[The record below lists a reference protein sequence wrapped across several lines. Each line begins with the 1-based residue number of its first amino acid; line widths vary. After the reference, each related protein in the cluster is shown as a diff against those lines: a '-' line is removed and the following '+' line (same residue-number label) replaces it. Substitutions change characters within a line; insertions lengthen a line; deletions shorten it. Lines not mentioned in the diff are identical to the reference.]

1 MRLHPHEGISTA
13 FRCPQEPQE
22 GFPEE
27 AAELIL
33 TGSLWAIK
41 EAGGEAQPGRAPD
54 SSHQRPMRGEGGNQ
68 WPGHRR
74 GRKVAPRSAAWDP
87 VFLPSQQGFQ
97 PWGPACRGGAAA
109 CRPLLDTGSLCN
121 RAECGCF
128 QFPKCTQFPSY
139 APLHS
144 SRLTRDVLEQR
155 ARLPD
160 SQAPRWGFLLF
171 SAVLELES
179 VLSR

>member
-1 MRLHPHEGISTA
+1 MKGSQQPSGVLRSPRRASQK
-13 FRCPQEPQE
+13 R
-22 GFPEE
+22 

-41 EAGGEAQPGRAPD
+41 EAGGEAQPGRSPD
-54 SSHQRPMRGEGGNQ
+54 SSYQRPMRDEGRNQ
-68 WPGHRR
+68 WPGHRQ
-74 GRKVAPRSAAWDP
+74 GRKVAPRSAAWGP

-97 PWGPACRGGAAA
+97 PWGPACRGGSAA

-121 RAECGCF
+121 HAECGCF

-139 APLHS
+139 PSLHS
-144 SRLTRDVLEQR
+144 SRLTHDVLEQR

-160 SQAPRWGFLLF
+160 SQAPRRGFLLF
-171 SAVLELES
+171 SAVLESGS